1 MLESKVTM
9 NSAGCRFPEI
19 EKTEI
24 DAEAIKQ
31 FKSEDEF
38 TGLSVKILIEVGSYI
53 CIAGNLFP
61 IETKAWNKNQAIV
74 GGHLVRLY
82 KFISAMLVSG

>member
-38 TGLSVKILIEVGSYI
+38 TGLSVKILI
-53 CIAGNLFP
+53 
-61 IETKAWNKNQAIV
+61 
-74 GGHLVRLY
+74 
-82 KFISAMLVSG
+82 